1 LKRQKNFEEKV
12 GGLGTG
18 DGDDFSACQVE
29 AGLGGVEDF
38 LALEGKH

>member
-1 LKRQKNFEEKV
+1 MKV

-38 LALEGKH
+38 EAENVEH